1 MKKYLI
7 QIDKKKLIYGGFVF
21 SLALCGILG
30 YFFGMNIQEKRY
42 SNFLNGFKNIRAESD
57 KYSFI
62 NPLVGGISPPATDVG
77 IYSDIKEDVFSYL
90 EKEERAGNLYDYS
103 FYFRDFSTGLWFG
116 SNESADFFPASL
128 FKLPIAIAA
137 YKQEETE
144 ENHFLEK
151 EVIYTKEID
160 QINDSVKSN
169 SESNLVVG
177 RAYRVEDLIK
187 IMIIESDNGAKN
199 LVLSVLDKKYLNQLF
214 NIVSLVDVDS
224 NIYKISSRKYALF
237 LRVLYGSSYL
247 NEDHSE
253 TLLKLLTSTTFKQGL
268 VAGVP
273 SNVQIAHKYGTYNFE
288 EEVNGVLRSVYQLH
302 DCGIVYHAK
311 NPYVFCL
318 MTKGKDLESL
328 YRIISTISEKIYKNQ
343 EEENKK

>member
-1 MKKYLI
+1 
-7 QIDKKKLIYGGFVF
+7 
-21 SLALCGILG
+21 
-30 YFFGMNIQEKRY
+30 MNIQEKRY
-42 SNFLNGFKNIRAESD
+42 SNFLNGFKNIREESD

-77 IYSDIKEDVFSYL
+77 IFSEIKEEVFSYL

-103 FYFRDFSTGLWFG
+103 FYFRDFNTGLWFG

-137 YKQEETE
+137 YKQAEE
-144 ENHFLEK
+144 ENSFLGK
-151 EVIYTKEID
+151 QVIYTEEIAN
-160 QINDSVKSN
+160 INDSIKTN
-169 SESNLVVG
+169 SESILVVG
-177 RAYRVEDLIK
+177 RVYTIEDLIK
-187 IMIIESDNGAKN
+187 IMIVESDNGAKN
-199 LVLSVLDKKYLNQLF
+199 LLLNTIDKKYLNQLF
-214 NIVSLVDVDS
+214 NVVSLVDTES
-224 NIYKISSRKYALF
+224 SAYKISSRKYALF

-253 TLLKLLTSTTFKQGL
+253 TLLKLLTSTTFKKGL

-288 EEVNGVLRSVYQLH
+288 EEVNGVLRSAYQLH

-311 NPYVFCL
+311 TPYAFCL
-318 MTKGKDLESL
+318 MTKGKDLDSL
-328 YRIISTISEKIYKNQ
+328 YRVISTISEKIYKNQ
-343 EEENKK
+343 EAENKE